1 MSFLQQLEAAWNLMS
16 VGSTKSVVAS
26 GDWESCVESFKAK
39 YGQCC
44 DVDCRLSGS
53 TTSSSVM
60 TVFITK
66 NKECVTPAPA
76 PIPEPI
82 PEPIPDP
89 VPEEVDP
96 APEPSPSFL
105 NKFRP
110 NG

>member
-1 MSFLQQLEAAWNLMS
+1 MTFLQQLETTWNLMS

-26 GDWESCVESFKAK
+26 GDWESSVASFKAR
-39 YGQCC
+39 YEQCC
-44 DVDCRLSGS
+44 DVDCRMSGS

-76 PIPEPI
+76 PIPEPT
-82 PEPIPDP
+82 PDP
-89 VPEEVDP
+89 VPEEVEP
-96 APEPSPSFL
+96 APESSPSFL